1 MNPGI
6 AVYICLEA
14 MVIAYVVYL
23 FFQMG
28 RNRIERYITMRR
40 QLSSML
46 SFMDSS
52 KVCYGLA
59 AAMGVFLIFRVVEQL
74 SRHGVF

>member
-6 AVYICLEA
+6 AVYICVEA
-14 MVIAYVVYL
+14 MVTAYVAYL

-28 RNRIERYITMRR
+28 RNRIERYVVMRR
-40 QLSSML
+40 QFSSKL

-59 AAMGVFLIFRVVEQL
+59 AAMAIFLIFRVVEQL
-74 SRHGVF
+74 SRHGAF